1 MKDQTNHIEL
11 TNAEGQPRRIGLEL
25 EFAGLELEEAA
36 GLIQSLYGGEVSSAN
51 RYEYHI
57 KGTRFGDF
65 RVELD
70 ARILK
75 KMADLNVFQR
85 FGLNIDEKMIQDSVG
100 DVVDAIAKTVIPLEI
115 VMPPVQLEE
124 IGELEDLRMALQENK
139 AKGTGSS
146 FMHAFGLHMNIEV
159 PDLEILTILN
169 YLRAFLVLYP
179 WLLEEL
185 EIDLSRRISP
195 FIDHF
200 PEKFVF
206 HVLKPEYDPD
216 EHQFIEDY
224 LRYNPTR
231 NRPLDLLPVLAL
243 MDSPKIDEALGDEKN
258 RPRPTFH
265 YRLPNSRIEDPDWS
279 FRQEWGY
286 WAKIE
291 GLASKKDMLD
301 KLSELYMFRK
311 GATVVS
317 FSKEWAQT
325 LRILLD
331 LDE

>member
-1 MKDQTNHIEL
+1 MKDRKDDIEL
-11 TNAEGQPRRIGLEL
+11 TNAEGKPRKIGLEL
-25 EFAGLELEEAA
+25 EFAGVELEEAA
-36 GLIQSLYGGEVSSAN
+36 GLIQSLYGGRVSSVN

-57 KGTRFGDF
+57 KGTRYGDF

-75 KMADLNVFQR
+75 KMADLDVFKR

-115 VMPPVQLEE
+115 VMPPVQLDELD
-124 IGELEDLRMALQENK
+124 ELEDLRIALQENR

-185 EIDLSRRISP
+185 DIDLSRRISP

-200 PEKFVF
+200 PEKYVF
-206 HVLKPEYDPD
+206 HVLNPDYDPD
-216 EHQFIEDY
+216 ENQFMEDY

-231 NRPLDLLPVLAL
+231 NRPLDLMPVLAL
-243 MDSPKIDEALGDEKN
+243 LDSPKIEDALGDEKN

-265 YRLPNSRIEDPDWS
+265 YRLPNSHIENPAWS
-279 FRQEWGY
+279 FRQEWNY
-286 WAKIE
+286 WE
-291 GLASKKDMLD
+291 NVERLTSQVDMLD
-301 KLSELYMFRK
+301 KLSELYIFRK
-311 GATVVS
+311 KSTVVS
-317 FSKEWAQT
+317 FRKEWAQT

>member
-1 MKDQTNHIEL
+1 MLLYLTELISNYRALTEMRDRKDDIKL
-11 TNAEGQPRRIGLEL
+11 TNAEGKPRKIGLEL
-25 EFAGLELEEAA
+25 EFAGVELEEAA
-36 GLIQSLYGGEVSSAN
+36 GLIQSLYGGRVLSAN
-51 RYEYHI
+51 RYHI

-124 IGELEDLRMALQENK
+124 VGELEDLRMALQENR

-159 PDLEILTILN
+159 PELKIMTILT

-185 EIDLSRRISP
+185 EIESRG
-195 FIDHF
+195 
-200 PEKFVF
+200 F
-206 HVLKPEYDPD
+206 HE
-216 EHQFIEDY
+216 
-224 LRYNPTR
+224 
-231 NRPLDLLPVLAL
+231 
-243 MDSPKIDEALGDEKN
+243 
-258 RPRPTFH
+258 
-265 YRLPNSRIEDPDWS
+265 
-279 FRQEWGY
+279 
-286 WAKIE
+286 
-291 GLASKKDMLD
+291 
-301 KLSELYMFRK
+301 
-311 GATVVS
+311 
-317 FSKEWAQT
+317 
-325 LRILLD
+325 
-331 LDE
+331 